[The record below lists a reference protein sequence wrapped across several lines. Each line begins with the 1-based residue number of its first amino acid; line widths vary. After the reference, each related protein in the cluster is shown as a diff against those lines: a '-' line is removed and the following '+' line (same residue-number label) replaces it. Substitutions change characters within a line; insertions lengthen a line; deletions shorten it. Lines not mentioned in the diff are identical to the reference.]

1 MSEPSPD
8 EVAEARR
15 WLGEAE
21 DKLVVVEVLLADERS
36 PVRAACFHAHLAA
49 EKALKALIIFRA
61 VALPK
66 SHDLARLLQLLQLLP
81 AADAAQLVRG
91 DLVRLSPWTIEGRYP
106 ADLTEPSDDEVR
118 SLAAAAKQVVGTAR
132 SLVAP

>member
-1 MSEPSPD
+1 MSDPSPD

-21 DKLVVVEVLLADERS
+21 EELVVVEVLLADKRS

-49 EKALKALIIFRA
+49 EKALKALVIFRA
-61 VALPK
+61 VPLPK
-66 SHDLARLLQLLQLLP
+66 SHDLARLLQLLP
-81 AADAAQLVRG
+81 PADASQLVRS

-118 SLAAAAKQVVGTAR
+118 SLAAASQQVVETAR
-132 SLVAP
+132 SLLTA